1 MCTGPKMETIGDF
14 WQMVWEHKSTVI
26 VMLTKLDEKG
36 RVSYTTRHLWTT
48 GSSGGG
54 GIKVK
59 GKVTKP
65 RQAASLE
72 WSKLHT
78 AQFSYMSCTDYT
90 DHIRAYERRYG
101 KSCCSDYWVDT
112 EPLC

>member
-1 MCTGPKMETIGDF
+1 MGVGWGGDE
-14 WQMVWEHKSTVI
+14 WVC
-26 VMLTKLDEKG
+26 
-36 RVSYTTRHLWTT
+36 
-48 GSSGGG
+48 

-90 DHIRAYERRYG
+90 DHIRTYERRYG
-101 KSCCSDYWVDT
+101 KSCCSDY
-112 EPLC
+112 

>member
-36 RVSYTTRHLWTT
+36 RVSYTTGHLWTT
-48 GSSGGG
+48 GSSVWVR
-54 GIKVK
+54 IKVK

-90 DHIRAYERRYG
+90 DHIRTYI
-101 KSCCSDYWVDT
+101 
-112 EPLC
+112 